1 MITLVVLYDAFMALS
16 AASTIL
22 TIIGWTFY
30 ILIVSF
36 LVKVFYPPHKPSAQI
51 PCWISAVIGSFVGG
65 VFNYLLGTHDR
76 IFAASGVVMGLVGTF
91 AFLLFYDYKNS
102 TKDTTNIN
110 TSNKET

>member
-1 MITLVVLYDAFMALS
+1 MLTWVILYDAFMALS

-22 TIIGWTFY
+22 TIIGWVFY

-51 PCWISAVIGSFVGG
+51 PCWISAVIGSFIGS

-76 IFAASGVVMGLVGTF
+76 IFAASGVVMGLTGTI
-91 AFLLFYDYKNS
+91 AFLMFYDWKHS
-102 TKDTTNIN
+102 SGVLPDEK
-110 TSNKET
+110 